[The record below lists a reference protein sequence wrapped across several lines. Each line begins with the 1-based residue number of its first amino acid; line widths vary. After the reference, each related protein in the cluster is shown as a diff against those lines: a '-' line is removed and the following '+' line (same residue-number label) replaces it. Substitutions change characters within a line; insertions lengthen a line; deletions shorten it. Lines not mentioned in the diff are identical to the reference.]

1 MGNVY
6 PSSSITSVLVSFL
19 LSVDCS
25 RFSVIIL
32 SSKHVV
38 KFQALISIFDISK
51 AKLSL
56 SGMNP

>member
-25 RFSVIIL
+25 CFSVIIL
-32 SSKHVV
+32 SSKHIV
-38 KFQALISIFDISK
+38 KFQAFISIFDILK
-51 AKLSL
+51 VKLSL
-56 SGMNP
+56 SGVNS